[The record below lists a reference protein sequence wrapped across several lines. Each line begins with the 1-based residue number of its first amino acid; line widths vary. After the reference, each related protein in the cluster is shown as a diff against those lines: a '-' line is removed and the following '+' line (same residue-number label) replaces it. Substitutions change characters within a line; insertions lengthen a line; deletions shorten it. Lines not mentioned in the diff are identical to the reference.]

1 MNEFL
6 PLSVGI
12 GLAVSLLF
20 TEIFGLAA
28 GGMIVPGYIALF
40 LTRPIEVGLT
50 LGAGFLAFAVVHALS
65 SVVIVYGRRRTV
77 LMILV
82 GYVIGMLIRWY
93 TRDLTPQVPDDFI
106 VIGYIIPGL
115 IAIWLDRQGVFPTIC
130 SLITASAVVRL
141 VLVISVGT
149 ELMP

>member
-1 MNEFL
+1 MTEFL
-6 PLSVGI
+6 PVSVGV
-12 GLAVSLLF
+12 GLAVGLLF
-20 TEIFGLAA
+20 TELFGLAA

-40 LTRPIEVGLT
+40 LNRPFEVGLT
-50 LGAGFLAFAVVHALS
+50 IGAGLVTFAIVHALS
-65 SVVIVYGRRRTV
+65 SVVIIYGRRRTV